1 MRFIKTTFATPW
13 ICLWM
18 SNFKIVLRIQKMLR
32 LSSPLSVFDPHFLTM
47 EFEIDRRRYFEF
59 VPEIK
64 LMFGNFRIVTRMS
77 KCILINSVINDPYLV
92 NVFVACESKLKSHK
106 NVSWHP
112 WVKRRVFRGWDMET
126 VNPIY
131 ILISVKPFLWHLGSG
146 QESVA
151 LQLPGRCLC
160 HEPTI
165 NIRNIPWSR

>member
-18 SNFKIVLRIQKMLR
+18 SNFKFVLRIQNMLG
-32 LSSPLSVFDPHFLTM
+32 LGSPLSFFDPHFLTM

-77 KCILINSVINDPYLV
+77 KCILINSVINDPYLA

-112 WVKRRVFRGWDMET
+112 SVSGEKNIQRMGHGDSEPNLHLDKCEAFLVTSWIWTRKRCSPAPCAGVCVT
-126 VNPIY
+126 
-131 ILISVKPFLWHLGSG
+131 
-146 QESVA
+146 
-151 LQLPGRCLC
+151 
-160 HEPTI
+160 
-165 NIRNIPWSR
+165 SRQ

>member
-18 SNFKIVLRIQKMLR
+18 SNFKFKLVNGLQAICMGFDPLY
-32 LSSPLSVFDPHFLTM
+32 LSSVFFDPHILTM
-47 EFEIDRRRYFEF
+47 EFGIDRWRYFEF

-77 KCILINSVINDPYLV
+77 KCILINALLMTLIWPMCL
-92 NVFVACESKLKSHK
+92 LH
-106 NVSWHP
+106 
-112 WVKRRVFRGWDMET
+112 VKANWNPTKMWADIREWRRRISRGRGMET

-146 QESVA
+146 QESE
-151 LQLPGRCLC
+151 LSLLPSAGVCV
-160 HEPTI
+160 T
-165 NIRNIPWSR
+165 SRQ